1 MPEDVPYQVDVIDPW
16 EMMITPLEGTFQGK
30 QTLELPGKPNL
41 ALRIRPVG

>member
-1 MPEDVPYQVDVIDPW
+1 MT
-16 EMMITPLEGTFQGK
+16 ITPLEGTFQGK

>member
-16 EMMITPLEGTFQGK
+16 EMMITPLEDVPGQA
-30 QTLELPGKPNL
+30 TLELPQTEL